1 MQSDAWKSRE
11 ALIKPLSLR
20 FRGVIPRC
28 WHCASNSAKW
38 LLAGGF
44 WNPPERG
51 PWPFN
56 SNSTRVR
63 LIVEVHVVVND
74 IVVVQDVS
82 CCFVAAPHKTTRLQ
96 VNPIFRRSYFLLHT
110 REYCPKR
117 GNAAPLLRILSTFSS
132 MLQKGK
138 LLRLVDRFFLKKEFV
153 NCIEMCWHICISGRF
168 FFWEGCYWYFCRV
181 RSKEVEIFSYFSCY
195 VNNDFNLCC
204 FDLYYILSFSDLYG
218 RWQFGKV

>member
-1 MQSDAWKSRE
+1 MKRDTAHKKFFQSFRPLWAALNNNLSTATLIHPALIVRLFDYSNNITSYLPDYLSSNGTMEKNPEFSLSLTRYMISCPRLVAPGMQSDAWKSRE

-82 CCFVAAPHKTTRLQ
+82 CCFVAAPHKIPVT
-96 VNPIFRRSYFLLHT
+96 
-110 REYCPKR
+110 
-117 GNAAPLLRILSTFSS
+117 G
-132 MLQKGK
+132 
-138 LLRLVDRFFLKKEFV
+138 
-153 NCIEMCWHICISGRF
+153 
-168 FFWEGCYWYFCRV
+168 
-181 RSKEVEIFSYFSCY
+181 
-195 VNNDFNLCC
+195 
-204 FDLYYILSFSDLYG
+204 
-218 RWQFGKV
+218 